1 MVALRIED
9 FAGLI
14 PRLSDRLLPDNFATV
29 ARNTKLL
36 SGEARGFRTPVV
48 VKDFTSLPYTVKK
61 AYRIPYVDMYD
72 EQQEAW
78 LTFGDP
84 DVDVV
89 RSLVV
94 NDAYNRYYWAGP
106 TVAPTYNTLDRI
118 IAGSPAFSLG
128 VPNPVTAPTVVPSS
142 ADIYDEDETRA
153 YVYTFVSAYGEESGP
168 SPPTIMTGGNAG
180 VWTIGLPDVTGV
192 DFANKN
198 ITKKR
203 LYRTVPGNVST
214 AFFYVGE
221 VDLAVT
227 SFNDFYMADEISS
240 NALLETEDWAP
251 PVDMDGWVTMP
262 NGYMVGWSGRTLHF
276 SEPYRP
282 HAWPAK
288 YDVST
293 EFDIVGLA
301 VWGSALIIGT
311 KSQPYIGQGV
321 IPASFT
327 MQKMDAVEPCLSRRG
342 MVATTAGAYYPS
354 INGLVMV
361 NASGVNVITQ
371 DILTKE
377 EWAAYN
383 PGDIFAAQ
391 LGLQYIA
398 FNSTNFGFVFTPTE
412 QKAKLVELDAFDQV
426 NALYT
431 DRYTGN
437 VFMIR
442 ADRIWEWDPEAEYRL
457 FWQWKSKEFHFPKPV
472 NFGAAKVKFESQA
485 AAFEVPTNNEYYTTF
500 NNARFTLPPLNALG
514 LNGTLAGRRRQVTIT
529 GWTEAQNRGPLGGSA
544 LYQLSPYLSQP
555 SVTRFRAYAGG
566 QLVYDV
572 LLEDEDIMRMP
583 VGFKRD
589 VWQFEI
595 FSNSNVYSLQVAET
609 GKGLDK
615 V

>member
-14 PRLSDRLLPDNFATV
+14 PRLSARLLPDNFATV
-29 ARNTKLL
+29 ARNSKLL
-36 SGEARGFRTPVV
+36 SGEARGFRTPTV
-48 VKDFTSLPYTVKK
+48 VKDFTALPYTVKK
-61 AYRIPYVDMYD
+61 AYRIPYLDMYGD
-72 EQQEAW
+72 QQETW
-78 LTFGDP
+78 LTFGDENI
-84 DVDVV
+84 DVV

-94 NDAYNRYYWAGP
+94 NDSYDRYYWAGP
-106 TVAPTYNTLDRI
+106 SEVPQYNTKDRI
-118 IAGSPAFSLG
+118 IAGSDPYLLG
-128 VPNPVTAPTVVPSS
+128 VPNPLTAPTISPSS
-142 ADIYDEDETRA
+142 TDIYAVEETRA

-168 SPPTIMTGGNAG
+168 SPSVIGVGGSEG
-180 VWTIGLPDVTGV
+180 VWTISGLETTCV
-192 DFANKN
+192 DFSSRN
-198 ITKKR
+198 ITTKKI
-203 LYRTVPGNVST
+203 YRTVPGNVST
-214 AFFYVGE
+214 AFFYVGT
-221 VDLAVT
+221 VAIGTTTFSDYY
-227 SFNDFYMADEISS
+227 SADEVAI
-240 NALLETEDWAP
+240 NNLLETDDWAP
-251 PVDMDGWVTMP
+251 PIDMEGMVAMP
-262 NGYMVGWSGRTLHF
+262 NGYLVGWSGRTLHF

-288 YDVST
+288 YDLTT

-311 KSQPYIGQGV
+311 ESQPYIGQGV

-342 MVATTAGAYYPS
+342 MVSTTAGAYYPS

-383 PGDIFAAQ
+383 PGSIFAAQ

-398 FNSTNFGFVFTPTE
+398 FNSTSFGFVFTPTE

-426 NALYT
+426 NAIYT

-437 VFMIR
+437 VFLIR
-442 ADRIWEWDPEAEYRL
+442 ADRIWEWDPETEYRL
-457 FWQWKSKEFHFPKPV
+457 FWQWKSKEFHLPKPI
-472 NFGAAKVKFESQA
+472 NFGAAKIKFATQA
-485 AAFEVPTNNEYYTTF
+485 AVFDTATNSDYYMSF
-500 NNARFTLPPLNALG
+500 NTARFALPPLNSLG
-514 LNGTLAGRRRQVTIT
+514 MNGTLAGRRRQVTIT
-529 GWTEAQNRGPLGGSA
+529 GWTEAQNRGSLGGSS
-544 LYQLSPYLSQP
+544 LYQLAPYLTQP

-566 QLVYDV
+566 VLVYDV
-572 LLEDEDIMRMP
+572 LLEDELIMRLP
-583 VGFKRD
+583 TGFKRD

-595 FSNSNVYSLQVAET
+595 LSNSNVYSLQIAET